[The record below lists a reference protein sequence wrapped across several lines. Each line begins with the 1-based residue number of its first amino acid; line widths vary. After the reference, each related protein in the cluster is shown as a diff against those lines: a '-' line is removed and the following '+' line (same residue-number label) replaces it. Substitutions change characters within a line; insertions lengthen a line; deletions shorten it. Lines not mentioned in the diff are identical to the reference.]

1 MPRYNFLCTGAVS
14 VERTSSRL
22 SFRAYLSA
30 RPGASTT
37 AGDFARRVLSDAA
50 EPDFRNWR
58 DLALYLDSRQAP
70 VVEIYAARGIW
81 NAYSRTQRRKA
92 R

>member
-1 MPRYNFLCTGAVS
+1 MEAA
-14 VERTSSRL
+14 SREL

-30 RPGASTT
+30 RPGASTP
-37 AGDFARRVLSDAA
+37 AGEFAHRVLSDPA

-70 VVEIYAARGIW
+70 VVEMYAARGVW
-81 NAYSRTQRRKA
+81 NAYSRRQRRKA